1 MKGQYRYIL
10 TRLCLTEGSLTIQ
23 KSLEPLVAEGI
34 SVLKTEKGDEYAVTL
49 NAKQRRIHGLK
60 PYYDAYQ
67 LNPNDVL
74 RLEHAGSGVVQVSV
88 EVKAQSRPAA
98 TQANYQSNYPRPVVP
113 PPPQRVVVEE
123 SAYLRE
129 VRLERRAP
137 APALEKPAQ
146 KERQEPAATQRPQ
159 RETPAQ
165 PERLLDRHERQERQE
180 RQERPAV
187 EAKNPAPR
195 QSQQPVQN
203 SAAYGREPQQP
214 GQPAYQAPTL
224 DPLVERFA
232 REMGYHLRPINASS
246 VVLEAQL
253 GVHAYSVLL
262 STRADWDLFR
272 QSTSTYRALLVS
284 ELGEVMPPSDVK
296 VTQVTREAME
306 TLLSSN
312 RMGSVTPVELRGYW
326 NTDTLTAESARSISE
341 ITSRQLGE
349 RGVFSQ
355 VMLSLSNYP
364 AHTTFKLEDLM
375 PQLEGVV
382 DHDELLEIL
391 MTLTRQPFLALNAL
405 PKHEFYVRYNMS
417 DLLGQLSEYA
427 RGLQVRLK
435 VTGPRTL
442 YGKEAVLR

>member
-23 KSLEPLVAEGI
+23 KSLEPLIAEGI

-49 NAKQRRIHGLK
+49 NAKQRRLHGLR

-74 RLEHAGSGVVQVSV
+74 RLEYAGAGVVQVSV
-88 EVKAQSRPAA
+88 EVKAQNRAA
-98 TQANYQSNYPRPVVP
+98 SPQTNYQSNYPRPVVP

-129 VRLERRAP
+129 VRLERKAP
-137 APALEKPAQ
+137 TPVIEKPAQ
-146 KERQEPAATQRPQ
+146 KERQEASPAQRPQ
-159 RETPAQ
+159 AQ
-165 PERLLDRHERQERQE
+165 PERLLDRHERLERQERQEHQERQE

-187 EAKNPAPR
+187 EARNPAPR
-195 QSQQPVQN
+195 QTQQAPAQPTQPV
-203 SAAYGREPQQP
+203 
-214 GQPAYQAPTL
+214 YQAPTI

-232 REMGYHLRPINASS
+232 RDMGYHLRPVNASS
-246 VVLEAQL
+246 VVLEAHI
-253 GVHAYSVLL
+253 GAHAYTVLL

-272 QSTSTYRALLVS
+272 QSTSTYRALLVT
-284 ELGEVMPPSDVK
+284 EPGEVMPPSDVK
-296 VTQVTREAME
+296 VTQVTRDAME

-312 RMGSVTPVELRGYW
+312 RMGSITPVELRGYW
-326 NTDTLTAESARSISE
+326 NTDTLTAESARSITE

-355 VMLSLSNYP
+355 VMLSLSHYP
-364 AHTTFKLEDLM
+364 AHTTFKLEELM

-405 PKHEFYVRYNMS
+405 PKHEFYVRHNMS
-417 DLLGQLSEYA
+417 DLLGQISEYA

-435 VTGPRTL
+435 VTGPKTL

>member
-34 SVLKTEKGDEYAVTL
+34 SVLKTDKGDEFQVTL
-49 NAKQRRIHGLK
+49 NAKQRRLFGLK

-67 LNPNDVL
+67 LSPNDVL
-74 RLEHAGSGVVQVSV
+74 SLEHAGNGVVQVSV
-88 EVKAQSRPAA
+88 EVKAQNRQSQP
-98 TQANYQSNYPRPVVP
+98 QGNYQSNYPRPVAP

-129 VRLERRAP
+129 VRLERKNP
-137 APALEKPAQ
+137 ASEKPAP
-146 KERQEPAATQRPQ
+146 KTQEPAPRAE
-159 RETPAQ
+159 RETRPETRPAQ
-165 PERLLDRHERQERQE
+165 SERILDRHERQEKQARE
-180 RQERPAV
+180 ARSAPAL
-187 EAKNPAPR
+187 R
-195 QSQQPVQN
+195 QSQPQTQ
-203 SAAYGREPQQP
+203 SAAPVREPQVAPAQP
-214 GQPAYQAPTL
+214 VYQAPTI

-232 REMGYHLRPINASS
+232 RDMGYHLRPINASA

-253 GVHAYSVLL
+253 GAHAYSVLL
-262 STRADWDLFR
+262 STRPDWDLFR
-272 QSTSTYRALLVS
+272 QSTSTYRALLVT
-284 ELGEVMPPSDVK
+284 ELGEVLPPSDVK
-296 VTQVTREAME
+296 VTQITRDAAE

-312 RMGSVTPVELRGYW
+312 RMGNITPVELRGYW
-326 NTDTLTAESARSISE
+326 NTDHLTAESVRSITE
-341 ITSRQLGE
+341 VTSRQLGE

-355 VMLSLSNYP
+355 VMLSLAQYP
-364 AHTTFKLEDLM
+364 AHSTFKLEELM

-405 PKHEFYVRYNMS
+405 PKHEFYVRYSMS
-417 DLLGQLSEYA
+417 DLLGQLAEYS

-435 VTGPRTL
+435 VTGPKTL
-442 YGKEAVLR
+442 FGKEVVMR